1 MYICKEVYMSAL
13 HSIEETLKDYLANA
27 QSDSHNSANENRHK
41 YNNLKIFFN
50 FAKYPYP
57 HMVVTLGISEV
68 VFSLNSKEKV
78 LGGLG
83 ADERYVR
90 RWLDRAH
97 ILDRLRTIYAE
108 SLKDVTNLSVEVSNV
123 SA

>member
-1 MYICKEVYMSAL
+1 MGAL
-13 HSIEETLKDYLANA
+13 HTIEENLKDYLSDN
-27 QSDSHNSANENRHK
+27 QKDSHNSTFDNQHK

-50 FAKYPYP
+50 FAKYSYP
-57 HMVVTLGISEV
+57 HIVVTLGISEV

-90 RWLDRAH
+90 RWLDRSH
-97 ILDRLRTIYAE
+97 ILEQLRKIYDSGAKE
-108 SLKDVTNLSVEVSNV
+108 NQNV